1 MEQRAQELA
10 AQYHLTPREREIVLL
25 LARGRT
31 SPYIA
36 TELNISSNT
45 VRSYMRE
52 IYTKLGAHSK
62 QDIIDL
68 FS

>member
-1 MEQRAQELA
+1 M
-10 AQYHLTPREREIVLL
+10 LL

-36 TELNISSNT
+36 EELHITSNT

-52 IYTKLGAHSK
+52 IYVKLDAHSK
-62 QDIIDL
+62 QEIIDL